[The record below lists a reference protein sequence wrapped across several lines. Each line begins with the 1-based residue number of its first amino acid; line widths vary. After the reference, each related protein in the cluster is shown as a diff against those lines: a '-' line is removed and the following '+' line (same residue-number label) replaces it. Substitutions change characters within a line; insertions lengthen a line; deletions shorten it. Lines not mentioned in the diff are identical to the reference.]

1 MNRRIYT
8 SARGKKIDLG
18 DVMLKNEDVRAVGN
32 MPVNARGDIIDSNNK
47 TVVPRNKN
55 VAKHYSKQT
64 NVVDEPVFATKAEA
78 RAAKA
83 KTVENIESAAEQTPA
98 PIAES
103 KVQYQVSEKT
113 IETESIVQQAADEMA
128 EEVEKVEKVE
138 ETESTDQQEDK
149 PTGLAAAIAKS
160 RKVTQTKTTPPSK
173 KKKNMRL

>member
-83 KTVENIESAAEQTPA
+83 KTVDDTESADEQTPVTVVE
-98 PIAES
+98 PTIQE
-103 KVQYQVSEKT
+103 QVSEKPS
-113 IETESIVQQAADEMA
+113 ETESIVEQAAEEMM
-128 EEVEKVEKVE
+128 EEVE

-149 PTGLAAAIAKS
+149 PSGLAAAIAKS
-160 RKVTQTKTTPPSK
+160 RKVTQTKTTPPGK